1 MRCASSASLRV
12 CEGGG
17 LKLAGF
23 SFLIALSLAA
33 LVTGALVIWT
43 CGHDSRDAC
52 YIMQGMAV
60 YLGPI
65 LLIVLWPIAYGGYLI
80 VRMIRRP
87 PEF

>member
-17 LKLAGF
+17 LKLAGL
-23 SFLIALSLAA
+23 SLLIALSLAA

-52 YIMQGMAV
+52 YIMQGIAV
-60 YLGPI
+60 YLGPG
-65 LLIVLWPIAYGGYLI
+65 LLIVLWPIAYGGCVL
-80 VRMIRRP
+80 VRLMRQP
-87 PEF
+87 PKF